1 MARLILYS
9 FIISSSFISL
19 YSCSGSVEKQEEKK
33 GVSRKE
39 SLEKANRYL
48 VRTESED
55 IENYIRRHGW
65 EMEETGTGL
74 RIWIYQHGNGPLAE
88 KGMFATLNFQ
98 TWLINGNLIYSSDSL
113 GQKEFKIGKGG
124 VESGLEEAILLMHV
138 GDKAKLIIPSHLAFG
153 LLGDNNKIPPRST
166 VLYDIELISLK

>member
-9 FIISSSFISL
+9 FIISSSIISIV
-19 YSCSGSVEKQEEKK
+19 SCSGSVEKQEEKK
-33 GVSRKE
+33 DVSRKE
-39 SLEKANRYL
+39 SLEKVNRYL

-65 EMEETGTGL
+65 VMKETGTGL
-74 RIWIYQHGNGPLAE
+74 RIWIYEHGTGEQAE
-88 KGMFATLNFQ
+88 KGMIATLDYQ
-98 TWLINGNLIYSSDSL
+98 TWLINGNLIYSSDEL

-124 VESGLEEAILLMHV
+124 VESGLEEAILKMHV

-166 VLYDIELISLK
+166 VVYDIELISLK